1 MNFLQY
7 ISGYIM
13 PLMILYIIIYGA
25 LCKVKIYDEFVSG
38 AKEAIGVVRDICP
51 VLVGLMVA
59 TGLLRRSGVLEA
71 LVELSAPLFY
81 GIGFPVE
88 VVPLIMIKM
97 FSSSAATGLLVDIY
111 KEFGTDSYIGTISSI
126 CLASSETIFYTMTIY
141 YSYVG
146 VSKTRWTL
154 PGALLTTLT
163 GTVMAWLV
171 CGM

>member
-1 MNFLQY
+1 
-7 ISGYIM
+7 M

-71 LVELSAPLFY
+71 LVELSAPLFD

>member
-1 MNFLQY
+1 
-7 ISGYIM
+7 M